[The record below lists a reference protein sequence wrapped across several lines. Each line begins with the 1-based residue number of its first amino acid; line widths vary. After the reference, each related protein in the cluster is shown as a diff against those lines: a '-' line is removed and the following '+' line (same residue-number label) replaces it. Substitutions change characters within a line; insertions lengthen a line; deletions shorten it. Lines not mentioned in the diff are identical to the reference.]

1 MSFIVPPL
9 PPETLHPVKTV
20 ANDHGCTEQAV
31 RKAITEGRIEA
42 VRIAD
47 RVFITDSERNRLLRD
62 GWPSK
67 NPGVSRF
74 WEDWRAFRAAHR
86 TAEVA

>member
-9 PPETLHPVKTV
+9 PGEPLHSLATI
-20 ANDHGCTEQAV
+20 ADDHQCSSEAV
-31 RKAITEGRIEA
+31 RKAIRDRRIEG

-47 RVFITDSERNRLLRD
+47 RVFVTDSERNRLLRD